1 MKVVKIPVEVLLAKK
16 QQRKPK
22 KTPAYMRVINLVIGD
37 QAIEFENH
45 KTAMRVYNSA
55 HAYVKR
61 MNITDYTIAVRQHD
75 GKTYVFKKPLA
86 KDPK

>member
-1 MKVVKIPVEVLLAKK
+1 VKLVKIPIEVLLSRK
-16 QQRKPK
+16 QQRKQK
-22 KTPAYMRVINLVIGD
+22 KIPAYMRVINLLIGD
-37 QAIEFENH
+37 QAIEFADH

-75 GKTYVFKKPLA
+75 GKTYVFKKPLT